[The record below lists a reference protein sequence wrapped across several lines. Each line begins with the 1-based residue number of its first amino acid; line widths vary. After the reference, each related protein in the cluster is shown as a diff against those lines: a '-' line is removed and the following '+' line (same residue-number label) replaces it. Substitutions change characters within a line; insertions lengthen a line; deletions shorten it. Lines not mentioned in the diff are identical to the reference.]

1 MKMSNKLN
9 IAVIGGGASG
19 LFAAISAKN
28 ENTDVTI
35 YEKEKRVGRKI
46 LATGNGR
53 CNMTNTTAS
62 YNDYHSLDI
71 KFIYPTIERFWVDKT
86 LDFFENIGILWKE
99 EDEGKV
105 YPYSDTASAV
115 LDVLRQRLEKIGV
128 ITECEFGVKKIK
140 KQNNQFIIEDK
151 NGKRKRADRVII
163 ATGGMAGAQL
173 GSDGSGYKLLES
185 LGHKI
190 TKLYPSLV
198 QIRTQTDTVKK
209 LKGIKVNAKVSVGD
223 KEKTGEVLFTDYGI
237 SGPPVFWLSS
247 YIEGEKEITLD
258 IMPEY
263 SYTDISDMITKRVNT
278 LGDIP
283 LEDFFVGML
292 NKRVSQALLKH
303 IGVEPLSRLASSLSR
318 KEIQAISN
326 IIKNFKLQIKGTSTW
341 NNAQVTKGGADV
353 SQFNADTMESKL
365 VKGLYCCGEVLDVDG
380 DCGGYNLQWAW
391 SSGYIAGI
399 YASGREMEA

>member
-19 LFAAISAKN
+19 LFAAIAAKN

-71 KFIYPTIERFWVDKT
+71 KFIYPTIERFWVDQT

-115 LDVLRQRLEKIGV
+115 LDVLRQKLEKSGV

-151 NGKRKRADRVII
+151 NGNRKRADRVII

-173 GSDGSGYKLLES
+173 GSDGSGYKILEGF
-185 LGHKI
+185 GHKI

-198 QIRTQTDTVKK
+198 QIRTETDTVKK

-247 YIEGEKEITLD
+247 YIEGEKEIALD

-318 KEIQAISN
+318 KEIQAISS

-365 VKGLYCCGEVLDVDG
+365 VKGLYCCGEVRDVDG

-399 YASGREMEA
+399 YASGRDMEG

>member
-71 KFIYPTIERFWVDKT
+71 KFIYPTIERFWVDQT

-99 EDEGKV
+99 EDDGKV

-115 LDVLRQRLEKIGV
+115 LDVLRQKLEKSGV

-173 GSDGSGYKLLES
+173 GSDGSGYKILEGF
-185 LGHKI
+185 GHKI

-247 YIEGEKEITLD
+247 YIEGEKEIALD

-353 SQFNADTMESKL
+353 SQFNADTMESRL

>member
-1 MKMSNKLN
+1 MSNKLN

-19 LFAAISAKN
+19 LFAAIAAKN

-71 KFIYPTIERFWVDKT
+71 KFICPTIERFWVDQT

-185 LGHKI
+185 FGHKI

-247 YIEGEKEITLD
+247 YIEGEKEIALD

-263 SYTDISDMITKRVNT
+263 SYNDILDMITKRVNT

-303 IGVEPLSRLASSLSR
+303 IGVEPLSRLAGSLSR
-318 KEIQAISN
+318 KEIQAVSS

-353 SQFNADTMESKL
+353 SQFNADTMESRL
-365 VKGLYCCGEVLDVDG
+365 VKGLYCCGEILDVDG

>member
-71 KFIYPTIERFWVDKT
+71 KFIYPMIERFWVDQT

-99 EDEGKV
+99 EDDGKV

-115 LDVLRQRLEKIGV
+115 LDVLRQKLEKSGV

-151 NGKRKRADRVII
+151 NGNRKRADRVII

-173 GSDGSGYKLLES
+173 GSDGSGYKILEGF
-185 LGHKI
+185 GHKI

-247 YIEGEKEITLD
+247 YIEGEKEIALD

-318 KEIQAISN
+318 KEIQAISS

-399 YASGREMEA
+399 YASGRDMEG

>member
-71 KFIYPTIERFWVDKT
+71 KFIYPTIERFWVDQT

-99 EDEGKV
+99 EDDGKV

-115 LDVLRQRLEKIGV
+115 LDVLRQKLEKSGV

-173 GSDGSGYKLLES
+173 GSDGSGYKILEGF
-185 LGHKI
+185 GHKI

-198 QIRTQTDTVKK
+198 QIRTETDTVKK

-247 YIEGEKEITLD
+247 YIEGEKEIALD

-318 KEIQAISN
+318 KEIQAISS

-399 YASGREMEA
+399 YASGREMED

>member
-71 KFIYPTIERFWVDKT
+71 KFIYPTIERFWVDQT

-99 EDEGKV
+99 EDDGKV

-115 LDVLRQRLEKIGV
+115 LDVLRQKLEKSGV

-151 NGKRKRADRVII
+151 NGNRKRADRVII

-173 GSDGSGYKLLES
+173 GSDGSGYKILEGF
-185 LGHKI
+185 GHKI

-198 QIRTQTDTVKK
+198 QIRTETDTVKK

-247 YIEGEKEITLD
+247 YIEGEKEIALD

-318 KEIQAISN
+318 KEIQAISS
-326 IIKNFKLQIKGTSTW
+326 IIKNFKLQVKGTSTW

-399 YASGREMEA
+399 YASGREMED

>member
-19 LFAAISAKN
+19 LIAAISAKN

-71 KFIYPTIERFWVDKT
+71 KFIYPTIERFWVDQT

-99 EDEGKV
+99 EDDGKV

-115 LDVLRQRLEKIGV
+115 LDVLRQKLEKSGV

-140 KQNNQFIIEDK
+140 KKNNQFIIEDK
-151 NGKRKRADRVII
+151 NGNRKRADRVII

-173 GSDGSGYKLLES
+173 GSDGSGYKILEGF
-185 LGHKI
+185 GHKI

-198 QIRTQTDTVKK
+198 QIRTETDTVKK

-247 YIEGEKEITLD
+247 YIEGEKEIALD

-318 KEIQAISN
+318 KEIQAISS

-399 YASGREMEA
+399 YASGRDMEG

>member
-71 KFIYPTIERFWVDKT
+71 KFIYPTIERFWVDQT

-99 EDEGKV
+99 EDDGKV

-115 LDVLRQRLEKIGV
+115 LDVLRQKLEKSGV

-140 KQNNQFIIEDK
+140 KKNNQFIIEDK
-151 NGKRKRADRVII
+151 NGNRKRADRVII

-173 GSDGSGYKLLES
+173 GSDGSGYKILEGF
-185 LGHKI
+185 GHKI

-198 QIRTQTDTVKK
+198 QIRTETDTVKK

-247 YIEGEKEITLD
+247 YIEGEKEIALD

-318 KEIQAISN
+318 KEIQAISS

-399 YASGREMEA
+399 YASGRDMEG

>member
-71 KFIYPTIERFWVDKT
+71 KFIYPTIERFWVDQT

-115 LDVLRQRLEKIGV
+115 LDVLRQKLEKSGV

-151 NGKRKRADRVII
+151 NGNRKRADRVII

-173 GSDGSGYKLLES
+173 GSDGSGYKILEGF
-185 LGHKI
+185 GHKI

-247 YIEGEKEITLD
+247 YIEGEKEIALD

-318 KEIQAISN
+318 KEIQAISS

-353 SQFNADTMESKL
+353 SQFNADTMESRL

>member
-71 KFIYPTIERFWVDKT
+71 KFIYPTIERFWVDQT

-99 EDEGKV
+99 EDDGKV

-115 LDVLRQRLEKIGV
+115 LDVLRQKLEKSGV

-151 NGKRKRADRVII
+151 NGNRKRADRVII

-173 GSDGSGYKLLES
+173 GSDGSGYKILEGF
-185 LGHKI
+185 GHKI

-247 YIEGEKEITLD
+247 YIEGEKEIALD

-318 KEIQAISN
+318 KEIQAISS

-399 YASGREMEA
+399 YASGIEMEG

>member
-71 KFIYPTIERFWVDKT
+71 KFIYPTIERFWVDQT

-115 LDVLRQRLEKIGV
+115 LDVLRQKLEKSGV

-140 KQNNQFIIEDK
+140 KKNNQFIIEDK
-151 NGKRKRADRVII
+151 NGNRKRADRVII

-173 GSDGSGYKLLES
+173 GSDGSGYKILEGF
-185 LGHKI
+185 GHKI

-247 YIEGEKEITLD
+247 YIEGEKEIALD

-303 IGVEPLSRLASSLSR
+303 IGVEPLSRLESSLSR
-318 KEIQAISN
+318 KEIQAISS

-399 YASGREMEA
+399 YASGRDMEG

>member
-71 KFIYPTIERFWVDKT
+71 KFIYPTIERFWVDQT

-99 EDEGKV
+99 EDDGKV

-115 LDVLRQRLEKIGV
+115 LDVLRQKLEKSGV

-151 NGKRKRADRVII
+151 NGNRKRADRVII

-173 GSDGSGYKLLES
+173 GSDGSGYKILEGF
-185 LGHKI
+185 GHKI

-247 YIEGEKEITLD
+247 YIEGEKEIALD

-318 KEIQAISN
+318 KEIQAISS

-399 YASGREMEA
+399 YASGREMEG

>member
-71 KFIYPTIERFWVDKT
+71 KFIYPTIERFWVDQT

-99 EDEGKV
+99 EDDGKV

-115 LDVLRQRLEKIGV
+115 LDVLRQKLEKSGV

-151 NGKRKRADRVII
+151 NGNRKRADRVII

-173 GSDGSGYKLLES
+173 GSDGSGYKILEGF
-185 LGHKI
+185 GHKI

-198 QIRTQTDTVKK
+198 QIRTETDTVKK

-247 YIEGEKEITLD
+247 YIEGEKEIALD

-318 KEIQAISN
+318 KEIQAISS

-399 YASGREMEA
+399 YASGREMED

>member
-71 KFIYPTIERFWVDKT
+71 KFIYPTIERFWVDQT

-115 LDVLRQRLEKIGV
+115 LDVLRQKLEKSGV

-151 NGKRKRADRVII
+151 NGNRKRADRVII

-173 GSDGSGYKLLES
+173 GSDGSGYKILEGF
-185 LGHKI
+185 GHKI

-247 YIEGEKEITLD
+247 YIEGEKEIALD

-318 KEIQAISN
+318 KEIQAISS

-399 YASGREMEA
+399 YASGREMED

>member
-71 KFIYPTIERFWVDKT
+71 KFIYPTIERFWVDQT

-99 EDEGKV
+99 EDDGKV

-115 LDVLRQRLEKIGV
+115 LDVLRQKLEKSGV

-151 NGKRKRADRVII
+151 NGNRKRADRVII

-173 GSDGSGYKLLES
+173 GSDGSGYKILEGF
-185 LGHKI
+185 GHKI

-209 LKGIKVNAKVSVGD
+209 LKGIKVNAKVSLGD

-247 YIEGEKEITLD
+247 YIEGEKEIALD

-318 KEIQAISN
+318 KEIQAISS

-399 YASGREMEA
+399 YASGRDMEG

>member
-71 KFIYPTIERFWVDKT
+71 KFIYPTIERFWVDQT

-99 EDEGKV
+99 EDDGKV

-115 LDVLRQRLEKIGV
+115 LDVLRQKLEKSGV

-151 NGKRKRADRVII
+151 NGNRKRADRVII

-173 GSDGSGYKLLES
+173 GSDGSGYKILEGF
-185 LGHKI
+185 GHKI

-247 YIEGEKEITLD
+247 YIEGEKEIALD

-318 KEIQAISN
+318 KEIQAISS

>member
-71 KFIYPTIERFWVDKT
+71 KFIYPTIERFWVDQT

-99 EDEGKV
+99 EDDGKV

-115 LDVLRQRLEKIGV
+115 LDVLRQKLEKSGV

-151 NGKRKRADRVII
+151 NGNRKRADRVII

-173 GSDGSGYKLLES
+173 GSDGSGYKILEGF
-185 LGHKI
+185 GHKI

-198 QIRTQTDTVKK
+198 QIKTETDTVKK

-247 YIEGEKEITLD
+247 YIEGEKEIALD

-318 KEIQAISN
+318 KEIQAISS

-399 YASGREMEA
+399 YASGREMED

>member
-71 KFIYPTIERFWVDKT
+71 KFIYPTIERFWVDQT

-115 LDVLRQRLEKIGV
+115 LDVLRQKLEKSGV

-151 NGKRKRADRVII
+151 NGNRKRADRVII

-173 GSDGSGYKLLES
+173 GSDGSGYKILEGF
-185 LGHKI
+185 GHKI

-198 QIRTQTDTVKK
+198 QIRTETDTVKK

-247 YIEGEKEITLD
+247 YIEGEKEIALD

-318 KEIQAISN
+318 KEIQAISS

-399 YASGREMEA
+399 YASGRDMEG

>member
-71 KFIYPTIERFWVDKT
+71 KFIYPMIERFWVDQT

-99 EDEGKV
+99 EDDGKV

-115 LDVLRQRLEKIGV
+115 LDVLRQKLEKSGV

-198 QIRTQTDTVKK
+198 QIRTETDTVKK

-247 YIEGEKEITLD
+247 YIEGEKEIALD

-318 KEIQAISN
+318 KEIQAISS

-399 YASGREMEA
+399 YASGREMED

>member
-71 KFIYPTIERFWVDKT
+71 KFIYPTIERFWVDQT

-99 EDEGKV
+99 EDDGKV

-115 LDVLRQRLEKIGV
+115 LDVLRQKLEKSGV

-151 NGKRKRADRVII
+151 NGNRKRADRVII

-173 GSDGSGYKLLES
+173 GSDGSGYKILEGF
-185 LGHKI
+185 GHKI

-198 QIRTQTDTVKK
+198 QIRTETDTVKK

-247 YIEGEKEITLD
+247 YIEGEKEIALD

-318 KEIQAISN
+318 KEIQAISS

-399 YASGREMEA
+399 YASGRDMEG

>member
-71 KFIYPTIERFWVDKT
+71 KFIYPTIERFWVDQT

-99 EDEGKV
+99 EDDGKV

-115 LDVLRQRLEKIGV
+115 LDVLRQKLEKSGV

-151 NGKRKRADRVII
+151 NGNRKRADRVII

-173 GSDGSGYKLLES
+173 GSDGSGYKILEGF
-185 LGHKI
+185 GHKI

-247 YIEGEKEITLD
+247 YIEGEKEIALD

-318 KEIQAISN
+318 KEIQALSS

-353 SQFNADTMESKL
+353 SQFNADTMESRL

>member
-19 LFAAISAKN
+19 LIAAISAKN

>member
-19 LFAAISAKN
+19 LIAAISAKN

-71 KFIYPTIERFWVDKT
+71 KFIYPTIERFWVDQT

-115 LDVLRQRLEKIGV
+115 LDVLRQKLEKSGV

-151 NGKRKRADRVII
+151 NGNRKRADRVII

-173 GSDGSGYKLLES
+173 GSDGSGYKILEGF
-185 LGHKI
+185 GHKI

-247 YIEGEKEITLD
+247 YIEGEKEIALD

-318 KEIQAISN
+318 KEIQAISS

-399 YASGREMEA
+399 YASGREMED

>member
-19 LFAAISAKN
+19 LIAAISAKN

-353 SQFNADTMESKL
+353 SQFNADTMESRL

>member
-71 KFIYPTIERFWVDKT
+71 KFIYPTIERFWVDQT

-99 EDEGKV
+99 EDDGKV

-115 LDVLRQRLEKIGV
+115 LDVLRQKLEKSGV

-173 GSDGSGYKLLES
+173 GSDGSGYKILEGF
-185 LGHKI
+185 GHKI

-198 QIRTQTDTVKK
+198 QIRTETDTVKK

-247 YIEGEKEITLD
+247 YIEGEKEIALD

-318 KEIQAISN
+318 KEIQAISS
-326 IIKNFKLQIKGTSTW
+326 IIKNFKLQVKGTSTW

-399 YASGREMEA
+399 YASGREMEG

>member
-71 KFIYPTIERFWVDKT
+71 KFIYPTIERFWVDQT

-99 EDEGKV
+99 EDDGKV

-115 LDVLRQRLEKIGV
+115 LDVLRQKLEKSGV

-151 NGKRKRADRVII
+151 NGNRKRADRVII

-173 GSDGSGYKLLES
+173 GSDGSGYKILEGF
-185 LGHKI
+185 GHKI

-198 QIRTQTDTVKK
+198 QIRTETDTVKK

-247 YIEGEKEITLD
+247 YIEGEKVIALD

-318 KEIQAISN
+318 KEIQAISS

-399 YASGREMEA
+399 YASGREMED

>member
-71 KFIYPTIERFWVDKT
+71 KFIYPTIERFWVDQT

-99 EDEGKV
+99 EDDGKV

-115 LDVLRQRLEKIGV
+115 LDVLRQKLEKSGV

-151 NGKRKRADRVII
+151 NGNRKRADRVII

-173 GSDGSGYKLLES
+173 GSDGSGYKILEGF
-185 LGHKI
+185 GHKI

-198 QIRTQTDTVKK
+198 QIRTETDTVKK

-247 YIEGEKEITLD
+247 YIEGEKEIALD

-318 KEIQAISN
+318 KEIQAISS

-399 YASGREMEA
+399 YASGREMEG

>member
-19 LFAAISAKN
+19 LIAAISAKN

-71 KFIYPTIERFWVDKT
+71 KFIYPTIERFWVDQT

-128 ITECEFGVKKIK
+128 ITECEFAVKKIK

-318 KEIQAISN
+318 KEIQALSS

-353 SQFNADTMESKL
+353 SQFNADTMESRL